1 MINEVRID
9 GRIGKDAEVRFTSSG
24 KCVIKF
30 SIASTE
36 RKKQGDQ
43 WVDGETSW
51 YDVEHW
57 PTDEQETKKFVKG
70 AYLCLRGRLKV
81 DKWEK
86 DGAKHT
92 KVKIGM
98 KEVESWEFVK
108 GNGQPSSPRSQ
119 PQQQERSAPSGGESG
134 PSGDEWDDD
143 IPFGPHRC

>member
-1 MINEVRID
+1 MSINEVRID

-57 PTDEQETKKFVKG
+57 PIDEKEAKRFVKG

-86 DGAKHT
+86 DGMKHT
-92 KVKIGM
+92 KVKIAM

-108 GNGQPSSPRSQ
+108 SNGQQLSPRSQ
-119 PQQQERSAPSGGESG
+119 QQERPAAQIQE
-134 PSGDEWDDD
+134 GDEFDPHAYEDD
-143 IPFGPHRC
+143 IPW